1 MDESQFAERFRGS
14 ALKRAKW
21 RGLVRNALIV
31 AGNKGDSVLRP
42 LIERYC
48 QHEDPIL
55 RETAHW
61 ALAQLTAHAEDN
73 GCLTKNHDA

>member
-1 MDESQFAERFRGS
+1 
-14 ALKRAKW
+14 
-21 RGLVRNALIV
+21 V
-31 AGNKGDSVLRP
+31 AGNKGDPALRP

-61 ALAQLTAHAEDN
+61 ALARPTAQAEDKQA
-73 GCLTKNHDA
+73 L

>member
-1 MDESQFAERFRGS
+1 
-14 ALKRAKW
+14 
-21 RGLVRNALIV
+21 VV
-31 AGNKGDSVLRP
+31 GNKGDPALRP

-61 ALAQLTAHAEDN
+61 ALARLIAQAEDN
-73 GCLTKNHDA
+73 GCLTENNDA